1 MRLTRVYVEAALTG
15 GTRGLVGGNA
25 ANHIVRV
32 LRLGVGDSVTLF
44 DGRGG
49 EYGAQIEGLRKDAVE
64 VAIGEYVAI
73 ERESQL
79 AVTLAQGVSRGER
92 MDWVM
97 QKATELGVQR
107 IVPLITQRSV
117 VRLDP
122 GQAQKKLQHWR
133 GIVIAACE
141 QCGRNRLPEIAA
153 PRDLAEFLG
162 SDGASQGLRILLSP
176 AGGLRIGAIKSTDK
190 LTVLIGPEGGL
201 APEESEAAVA
211 QGFVGVQLGPRILR
225 TETAAIAALAALQQA
240 LGDL

>member
-15 GTRGLVGGNA
+15 GTRGLVSGNA
-25 ANHIVRV
+25 ANHIARV
-32 LRLGVGDSVTLF
+32 LRLGVGDALTLF

-49 EYGAQIEGLRKDAVE
+49 EYASRIEGLRKDAVE
-64 VAIGEYVAI
+64 VAVGEHVAI
-73 ERESQL
+73 ERESPL
-79 AVTLAQGVSRGER
+79 ALTLAQGVSRGER

-107 IVPLITQRSV
+107 IVPLITKRSV

-133 GIVIAACE
+133 GIIIASCE
-141 QCGRNRLPEIAA
+141 QCGRNRLPQLAA
-153 PRDLAEFLG
+153 PRDLQEFLG
-162 SDGASQGLRILLSP
+162 SEATTGAMRLLLSP
-176 AGGLRIGAIKSTDK
+176 IGSLRIGAIKLVQK
-190 LTVLIGPEGGL
+190 FTVLIGPEGGL
-201 APEESEAAVA
+201 APEEAQAAIA
-211 QGFVGVQLGPRILR
+211 QGFVGVQLGPRVLR

>member
-15 GTRGLVGGNA
+15 GTRGLVSGNA

-32 LRLGVGDSVTLF
+32 LRLGVGDALTLF

-49 EYGAQIEGLRKDAVE
+49 EYAARIEALKKDAVE
-64 VAIGEYVAI
+64 VAVGEHVAV
-73 ERESQL
+73 ERESPL
-79 AVTLAQGVSRGER
+79 AITLAQGVSRGER

-107 IVPLITQRSV
+107 IVPLITKRSV

-133 GIVIAACE
+133 GIIIASCE
-141 QCGRNRLPEIAA
+141 QCGRNRLPELAA
-153 PRDLAEFLG
+153 PRDLQEFLS
-162 SDGASQGLRILLSP
+162 SDAETAALRLLLSP
-176 AGGLRIGAIKSTDK
+176 RGTLRIAAINPTST

-201 APEESEAAVA
+201 APEEAEAALA
-211 QGFVGVQLGPRILR
+211 QGFLGVQLGPRILR
-225 TETAAIAALAALQQA
+225 TETAAIAALQQA
-240 LGDL
+240 IGDL